1 MKKEKKNKY
10 MKKIIEKLRSKYS
23 VIDTYII
30 LGVIGLVLGLLGY
43 YLVVEVEGTFK
54 VLGILLASV
63 WGGFVVVH
71 IFLAFP
77 LIVIVM
83 VVSEFVEENVSLPDS
98 IILLRLVQ
106 TICVL
111 VVCFVI
117 YICVPILAAMMIN
130 GSFDLH
136 EALVLIHK
144 FNHGK

>member
-1 MKKEKKNKY
+1 

-43 YLVVEVEGTFK
+43 YLVTEVVVTVK

-63 WGGFVVVH
+63 WGVFVVFH
-71 IFLAFP
+71 FLVALP
-77 LIVIVM
+77 LFAIVVIVA
-83 VVSEFVEENVSLPDS
+83 EFVEENVSLPDS
-98 IILLRLVQ
+98 IILLRIVQ

-111 VVCFVI
+111 VVCFAV
-117 YICVPILAAMMIN
+117 YICVPILSAMMIN
-130 GSFDLH
+130 GSLDLH

-144 FNHGK
+144 FNHSK

>member
-1 MKKEKKNKY
+1 

-30 LGVIGLVLGLLGY
+30 LCVIGLVLGLLGY
-43 YLVVEVEGTFK
+43 YLVTEVEITTK

-63 WGGFVVVH
+63 WGVFVVFH
-71 IFLAFP
+71 FLVALP
-77 LIVIVM
+77 LFAIVVIVA
-83 VVSEFVEENVSLPDS
+83 EFVEENVSLPDS

-111 VVCFVI
+111 VVCFVV
-117 YICVPILAAMMIN
+117 YICVPILSAMMIN

>member
-1 MKKEKKNKY
+1 

-30 LGVIGLVLGLLGY
+30 LGVIGLAIGLLGY
-43 YLVVEVEGTFK
+43 YLVTEVEVTTK

-63 WGGFVVVH
+63 WGVFVVGH
-71 IFLAFP
+71 IFLALP
-77 LIVIVM
+77 LFAIVVIVA
-83 VVSEFVEENVSLPDS
+83 EFVEINVSLPDS
-98 IILLRLVQ
+98 IILLRIVQ

-111 VVCFVI
+111 VVCFVV
-117 YICVPILAAMMIN
+117 YVCVPILAAMMIN

-136 EALVLIHK
+136 EALVLIHN

>member
-1 MKKEKKNKY
+1 

-30 LGVIGLVLGLLGY
+30 LGVIGLVIGLLGY
-43 YLVVEVEGTFK
+43 YLVTEVEVTTK

-63 WGGFVVVH
+63 WGVFVVFH
-71 IFLAFP
+71 FLVALP
-77 LIVIVM
+77 LFAIVVIVA
-83 VVSEFVEENVSLPDS
+83 EFVEENVSLPDS
-98 IILLRLVQ
+98 IILLRIVQ

-111 VVCFVI
+111 VVCFLV
-117 YICVPILAAMMIN
+117 YVCVPILAAMMIN
-130 GSFDLH
+130 GSFDLY

>member
-1 MKKEKKNKY
+1 

-30 LGVIGLVLGLLGY
+30 LGVIGLLIGLLGY

-54 VLGILLASV
+54 LLGILLASV
-63 WGGFVVVH
+63 WGLFVVVH

-77 LIVIVM
+77 LFGIVM

-98 IILLRLVQ
+98 IILLRIVQ

-111 VVCFVI
+111 LVCFVV
-117 YICVPILAAMMIN
+117 YVCVPILAAMMIN

-144 FNHGK
+144 FNHGE